1 MQRRSPAFI
10 ASTSSFPNPALY
22 GDEELIAISEAFT
35 PDMVKRAYPKGI
47 FPWFEQEGFIFWFC
61 THPRMLMQPSEVY
74 VSKSMRKVLRDET
87 FQIRQNT
94 AFEQVMRAC
103 SEIPRGRENE
113 SWISER
119 FIEVF
124 LALHQEGVAHS
135 AEAWVGNELVG
146 GLYGLKIGQVFYGE
160 SMFARQSNASKAAYI
175 EYCRALE
182 VEGIKL
188 IDCQVPSEHLN
199 SLGGR
204 ILPKN
209 HFLQLLASLQ

>member
-1 MQRRSPAFI
+1 
-10 ASTSSFPNPALY
+10 
-22 GDEELIAISEAFT
+22 
-35 PDMVKRAYPKGI
+35 
-47 FPWFEQEGFIFWFC
+47 
-61 THPRMLMQPSEVY
+61 MLMQPSEVY

-87 FQIRQNT
+87 FEIRQNT

-103 SEIPRGRENE
+103 SEIPRGRDNE

-135 AEAWVGNELVG
+135 AEAWVNEELVG

-175 EYCRALE
+175 QYCRDLDAQG
-182 VEGIKL
+182 VKL

-199 SLGGR
+199 SLGAH

-209 HFLQLLASLQ
+209 HFLQLLASLQEPNQSP